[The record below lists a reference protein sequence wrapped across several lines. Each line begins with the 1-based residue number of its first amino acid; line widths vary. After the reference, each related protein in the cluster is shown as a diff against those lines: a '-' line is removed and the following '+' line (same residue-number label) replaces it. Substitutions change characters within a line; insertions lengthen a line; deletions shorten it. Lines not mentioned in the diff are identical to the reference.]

1 MGKGNGSGWV
11 WSKESKEGAGGRA
24 DPGGMA
30 GPGLTQTEMVSDLW
44 SDGIISNILNI
55 AKTPNAKKALF
66 LTAILLGTPVAAA
79 LLTSC
84 DDGNTKP
91 ENNQPPVD
99 EYDTIQDFM
108 TGGFA
113 FLNDGIITVKVKKGI
128 NFAPE
133 IRSNLATS
141 IARAVRNQIVYNYLI
156 NDDRSK
162 KHEIVVLV
170 DDSGMNPSL
179 SADGIHIPLTYLEN
193 NIYEDIAGQLI
204 NLITE
209 LSSRVAQSKQFAQSV
224 AAQAKAS
231 FFANSKTARQQAA
244 LLAKYTARSNARH
257 A

>member
-1 MGKGNGSGWV
+1 MGRTGISWTY
-11 WSKESKEGAGGRA
+11 SKESLDGAGRA

-91 ENNQPPVD
+91 ETPQPEKYEAVD
-99 EYDTIQDFM
+99 IPNTWSDWMKSLFVIKKEKGIDLTPE
-108 TGGFA
+108 A
-113 FLNDGIITVKVKKGI
+113 LSFLRGTLGSARVASPTVKNYFDKCIEENKKLVLLI
-128 NFAPE
+128 DNSSA
-133 IRSNLATS
+133 NAS
-141 IARAVRNQIVYNYLI
+141 I
-156 NDDRSK
+156 ST
-162 KHEIVVLV
+162 
-170 DDSGMNPSL
+170 
-179 SADGIHIPLTYLEN
+179 DGFHIPL
-193 NIYEDIAGQLI
+193 ALI
-204 NLITE
+204 IQSGSALMSELIDLITT
-209 LSSRVAQSKQFAQSV
+209 LDSGVSQSKQFAQSV

-244 LLAKYTARSNARH
+244 LLAKYTARSNVRH